1 MPANG
6 YILPNELPLF
16 YDLRRVLQLASD
28 TDDTPAVESDLSN
41 TASDAYRF
49 VNNAVLS
56 ASSDLDQHCQQ
67 GKRYTRVDLE
77 ALVAA
82 ANAAPN
88 DSAAVKRAQAIKQLV
103 ADLTFGI
110 MLGRRGFNSERLAS
124 LAPRYEHAQEA
135 LEKIALGVLVFD
147 ISGAIEA
154 GVPGSAYFGLT
165 NYLPSRDNRMFG
177 IWCDTPQGPYG
188 PSFFGRW

>member
-6 YILPNELPLF
+6 YILPDELPLF
-16 YDLRRVLQLASD
+16 YDLRRILQLASD
-28 TDDTPAVESDLSN
+28 TDDTPATEADLSN
-41 TASDAYRF
+41 TASDAYAF
-49 VNNAVLS
+49 LNNAILS

-77 ALVAA
+77 AIVAA
-82 ANAAPN
+82 ANASPN
-88 DSAAVKRAQAIKQLV
+88 DSALVKRAQPIKQMV
-103 ADLTFGI
+103 ADLAFGI

-124 LAPRYEHAQEA
+124 LAPRYEKAQEA
-135 LEKIALGVLVFD
+135 LEKLALGILVFD
-147 ISGAIEA
+147 ISANIEA
-154 GVPGSAYFGLT
+154 GVPDSAYFGVN

-177 IWCDTPQGPYG
+177 VWCDTPQGPYG